1 MRFVGIDPGA
11 TGAVAHVEDGAA
23 FVADIPTFTIEG
35 KKRRTVLDGRAM
47 FLQLQVLAAK
57 PDSRDEDVIFLL
69 EAPVFGPAAKKRAQG
84 QEQGNEG
91 AGESIVTIGN
101 SFRMNG
107 QIEGILISLAAIYEI
122 RYEVINPQVWKRA
135 MMPGE
140 ARDKNA
146 ARLKAIQLF
155 PSVADDLKLVKHH
168 NRAEALLLAEWGR
181 RRG

>member
-1 MRFVGIDPGA
+1 MRFVGIDPGT
-11 TGAVAHVEDGAA
+11 TGAVASIDESDIVLLDLPIVTI
-23 FVADIPTFTIEG
+23 FVG
-35 KKRRTVLDGRAM
+35 RKRRSVLDLRATWIM
-47 FLQLQVLAAK
+47 MDGLATY
-57 PDSRDEDVIFLL
+57 PTHFFL
-69 EAPVFGPAAKKRAQG
+69 EAPVMGPAMRGRDNTGDGTELAG
-84 QEQGNEG
+84 Q
-91 AGESIVTIGN
+91 SIVTLAGTFRLNGHIEAMLAVLAIQKHA
-101 SFRMNG
+101 SF
-107 QIEGILISLAAIYEI
+107 ET
-122 RYEVINPQVWKRA
+122 VNPQVWKRA